1 MENKLEKN
9 YAAEYKKQILKMLEE
24 IHGEKLLCQIY
35 TIIKNMEKRKP
46 GAWASGLTL
55 VFNFLR

>member
-24 IHGEKLLCQIY
+24 IQDEKSLCQIY

-46 GAWASGLTL
+46 GA
-55 VFNFLR
+55 